1 MELNEFEEILA
12 KQLLK
17 DWQNSATTPSTS
29 PSESLDPGVL
39 KSEKLF
45 IWLTSRLKSKT
56 NLNAAYQSQA
66 TNKYEQFSKQSPDQE
81 ISTKSTSNPSVER
94 NNEDKATS
102 PFEEL
107 YDASQ
112 LPLLQKLHLKNMV
125 NLGACDSLYLQ
136 ISQTRLKKN
145 FRKLAL
151 VHHPDH
157 GGTSENFQSLCESYD
172 ELHTWMSAEIA
183 SKTQA

>member
-1 MELNEFEEILA
+1 
-12 KQLLK
+12 
-17 DWQNSATTPSTS
+17 
-29 PSESLDPGVL
+29 
-39 KSEKLF
+39 
-45 IWLTSRLKSKT
+45 
-56 NLNAAYQSQA
+56 
-66 TNKYEQFSKQSPDQE
+66 
-81 ISTKSTSNPSVER
+81 
-94 NNEDKATS
+94 
-102 PFEEL
+102 
-107 YDASQ
+107 
-112 LPLLQKLHLKNMV
+112 MV

-172 ELHTWMSAEIA
+172 ELHNWMSAEIA